1 MRSASGH
8 RKVKMSGS
16 EKKITETQVANFCVI
31 TLHIFSLKR
40 VTGKFHV
47 TKKCAALTK
56 MSFLLTRRVDFL
68 PFSLP
73 LLFRITQ
80 FYFLC
85 EEIIT
90 ISIRAS
96 LLAQAKSIYIYY
108 YDSNYRNRFE
118 NVAMFRAQTWNKVRR
133 QTGGTKTS
141 SSRSLFLASCPKPF
155 IDCEVLNIAT

>member
-1 MRSASGH
+1 M
-8 RKVKMSGS
+8 
-16 EKKITETQVANFCVI
+16 I
-31 TLHIFSLKR
+31 TLDIFSLKR

-96 LLAQAKSIYIYY
+96 LLAQAKSIYKYNY
-108 YDSNYRNRFE
+108 NSNYRNRFE
-118 NVAMFRAQTWNKVRR
+118 NVAMFRAQT
-133 QTGGTKTS
+133 
-141 SSRSLFLASCPKPF
+141 
-155 IDCEVLNIAT
+155 

>member
-8 RKVKMSGS
+8 RKVKMSDS

-31 TLHIFSLKR
+31 TVDIFSLKR

-80 FYFLC
+80 FYFL
-85 EEIIT
+85 
-90 ISIRAS
+90 
-96 LLAQAKSIYIYY
+96 
-108 YDSNYRNRFE
+108 FE
-118 NVAMFRAQTWNKVRR
+118 
-133 QTGGTKTS
+133 
-141 SSRSLFLASCPKPF
+141 
-155 IDCEVLNIAT
+155 

>member
-1 MRSASGH
+1 M
-8 RKVKMSGS
+8 
-16 EKKITETQVANFCVI
+16 I
-31 TLHIFSLKR
+31 TLDIFSLKR

-85 EEIIT
+85 EEIIA

-108 YDSNYRNRFE
+108 YDSNYRNRF
-118 NVAMFRAQTWNKVRR
+118 
-133 QTGGTKTS
+133 
-141 SSRSLFLASCPKPF
+141 
-155 IDCEVLNIAT
+155 